1 MKNEVFNFGNHEV
14 RIVIAENNEP
24 MFVAKEI
31 CDILGYSN
39 SRDAVSKHVD
49 IEDKGVAKHDTL
61 GGNQKLSIINESGLY
76 ALIFGSK
83 LESAKSFKKWVTS
96 EVLPTIR
103 RHGMYANKQ
112 TVEEMLENPDV
123 LIATLQNLKKERE
136 EKERLQI
143 QNELQNKQLKISAPK
158 VEYYDEVLQSKSTYT
173 TNQIAKEI
181 GMSAIGLNVE
191 LNSLGIQYKQSGT
204 WLLYHKY
211 QNKGYTKTKTHTYT
225 DNHGNTQTSM
235 ITVWTEKGRLFIHDN
250 INIRK
255 AV

>member
-1 MKNEVFNFGNHEV
+1 MEAQMFNFNNDEV
-14 RIVIAENNEP
+14 QVVVNDRNEP
-24 MFVAKEI
+24 MFVATDI
-31 CDILGYSN
+31 CFALGLDNVTRALS
-39 SRDAVSKHVD
+39 SLD
-49 IEDKGVAKHDTL
+49 EDE
-61 GGNQKLSIINESGLY
+61 KLPLPLVRAGQLRTVNTITESGLY
-76 ALIFGSK
+76 SLVLRSNK
-83 LESAKSFKKWVTS
+83 PQAKVFKKWITS
-96 EVLPTIR
+96 EVLPSIR

-143 QNELQNKQLKISAPK
+143 QNELQDKQLKISAPK